1 VRRTPK
7 SPYVKRRHQHLSKE
21 KVSKCFYFFRLIWV
35 GKMFGSVTIY
45 GVVFSPVLYY
55 GSNVCWIVKFF
66 NLNAFVLHFCDKN
79 SIDHCLFFSR
89 RNLTPDAISF
99 AQKSLDAG
107 AKPLLVRKNVM
118 LEFGANLSTKDVLNL
133 KTKLSGKRSR
143 SLFLNFIHNELIN
156 ITDILVCSLC
166 FLVNCDM

>member
-1 VRRTPK
+1 
-7 SPYVKRRHQHLSKE
+7 
-21 KVSKCFYFFRLIWV
+21 
-35 GKMFGSVTIY
+35 
-45 GVVFSPVLYY
+45 
-55 GSNVCWIVKFF
+55 
-66 NLNAFVLHFCDKN
+66 
-79 SIDHCLFFSR
+79 
-89 RNLTPDAISF
+89 
-99 AQKSLDAG
+99 
-107 AKPLLVRKNVM
+107 LVRKNLM